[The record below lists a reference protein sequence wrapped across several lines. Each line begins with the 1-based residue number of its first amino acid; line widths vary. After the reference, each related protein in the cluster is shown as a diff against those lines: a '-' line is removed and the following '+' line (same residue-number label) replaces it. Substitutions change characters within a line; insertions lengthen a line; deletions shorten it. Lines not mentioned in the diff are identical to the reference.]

1 MNQIVDFVQVRAD
14 GKLVPSTLTVRD
26 MLALGWEPS
35 KMVALRWNHG
45 NREVEIEASDGVH
58 GIVVPGA
65 NFVAALVGGDE
76 TNASGRL
83 VIISPDGSTH
93 GEIGSPASISGRD
106 VRGAF
111 GWFEPAMTPRMNT
124 FGAVFQTD
132 EQAAF
137 RCDIDA
143 TEPALISAIKV
154 Q

>member
-14 GKLVPSTLTVRD
+14 GRPVPSTMTVRD

-35 KMVALRWNHG
+35 KVVALRWNHD
-45 NREVEIEASDGVH
+45 NREVEFEGADGVH

-76 TNASGRL
+76 ATASGRL
-83 VIISPDGSTH
+83 IIISPDGSIH
-93 GEIGSPASISGRD
+93 GEIGSPTSISGRD

-111 GWFEPAMTPRMNT
+111 GWFEPAMTPRTNT
-124 FGAVFQTD
+124 FGTVFQTD

-143 TEPALISAIKV
+143 NEPALIRAIKV